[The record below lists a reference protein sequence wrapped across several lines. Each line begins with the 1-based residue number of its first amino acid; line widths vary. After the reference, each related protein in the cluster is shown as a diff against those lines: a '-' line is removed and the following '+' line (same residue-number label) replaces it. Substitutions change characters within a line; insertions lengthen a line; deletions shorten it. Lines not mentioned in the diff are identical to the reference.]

1 MKQHIYRFWFVGGIF
16 LLCLNALSPT
26 QAQIVEDATLPVNSA
41 VDTSEDNVSSITG
54 GTVAGRNLFH
64 SFKQFNIDEGQTA
77 DFVSPSKAIQN
88 ILVRVTGGSS
98 SKIEGKLSTSGVSK
112 PNLFLINPSGIV
124 FGPNASLE
132 VGGSF
137 VATTANAIEFGN
149 QGLFSA
155 STPNSP
161 GLLTVNPSA
170 LFFNQVATT
179 IENNSTAPAG
189 FVEQSGLE
197 LSGLRV
203 PDQRSLLLVG
213 GNVTL
218 DRGQLHALGGRIEL
232 GGLAGAGTVGLN
244 VEDNNLRLSYPAGVP
259 RANVSLTNG
268 AVVDVTATGGGNIAI
283 NARNLDL
290 ETSVLQAGIGK
301 DLQSDG
307 TQAGDITLDTT
318 EAMKIAGSSRITNNV
333 ESGAVGNAG
342 NILIKADSLSL
353 TDGAELS
360 AVTFGQGNAGGI
372 SVQANKSISI
382 ASSLITTS
390 PDEETGVGNGGDIN
404 IQTED
409 ISLTDGSQIDTS
421 IAREGRVGNVII
433 NARNAFSVENS
444 SISSD
449 TIGPENAGII
459 NIQAKELSLSKGAV
473 ISSLSA
479 TDGKG
484 NAGNIDINAS
494 DINISGVSSKN
505 GFSSGLV
512 TSTEGQES
520 GQGGDINV
528 TTNALSVSDGAVLSA
543 RTRNA
548 SPGGDITVNTN
559 TLEVT
564 NGGQL
569 LASAF
574 SSGSAGNI
582 TVNATDSVTISGRDL
597 TFDDRFARFSQIPG
611 RIDND
616 GPASGLFARVRG
628 DEAANAGGIKVTA
641 GRFIRLDNQGTL
653 TTETTLG
660 EGGDIT
666 LKARDILLRHNSGI
680 TATAGT
686 ARAGGS
692 GGNINI
698 DSDLLFAVENSG
710 ITANAF
716 QGQGG
721 DIEINTQGLFLSP
734 SSNITASSE
743 FGLDGVVEIN
753 APNVDLSR
761 GLVNLP
767 TVPVDTQVSHTCQ
780 PSRNQAQSE
789 FVVTGRGGL
798 PPSPDETL
806 SSDAVQVDWVT
817 LNPKVENRNQGVS
830 TNTIAP
836 EPDSIVEATRWTI
849 ANNGDVILTA
859 SAAPV
864 LPANSWQTP
873 AKCQAK

>member
-1 MKQHIYRFWFVGGIF
+1 MKQHTYRFWIADGIS
-16 LLCLNALSPT
+16 LLCLAAINPT

-54 GTVAGRNLFH
+54 GTVAGGNLFH
-64 SFKQFNIDEGQTA
+64 SFQQFNIDEGQTA
-77 DFVSPSKAIQN
+77 DFVSPSTAIQN
-88 ILVRVTGGSS
+88 VLVRVTGGSN
-98 SKIEGKLSTSGVSK
+98 SKIEGTLSTSGVSK
-112 PNLFLINPSGIV
+112 PNLFLINPNGIV
-124 FGPNASLE
+124 FEPNASLE

-155 STPNSP
+155 SAPNSP
-161 GLLTVNPSA
+161 RLLTVNPSA
-170 LFFNQVATT
+170 LFFNQIATSS
-179 IENNSTAPAG
+179 IENNSIASAG

-218 DRGQLHALGGRIEL
+218 DSGQLHALGGRIEL
-232 GGLAGAGTVGLN
+232 GGLAGAGTIGLN

-283 NARNLDL
+283 SARNLDL
-290 ETSVLQAGIGK
+290 EASVVQAGIGE

-307 TQAGDITLDTT
+307 TQAGDITINTT
-318 EAMKIAGSSRITNNV
+318 EAMKIAGSRITNNV
-333 ESGAVGNAG
+333 EFGAVGNAG
-342 NILIKADSLSL
+342 SILIKTDSLSL
-353 TDGAELS
+353 TDGTELS
-360 AVTFGQGNAGGI
+360 AVTSGQGSTGGI

-382 ASSLITTS
+382 ASSFISTS
-390 PDEETGVGNGGDIN
+390 ADEETGVGDAGDIN
-404 IQTED
+404 IQTVD
-409 ISLTDGSQIDTS
+409 IFLTDGSQLDTS
-421 IAREGRVGNVII
+421 TAREGRVGNVII
-433 NARNAFSVENS
+433 NARNIVSVENS
-444 SISSD
+444 FISSD
-449 TIGPENAGII
+449 TFGPENAGSI
-459 NIQAKELSLSKGAV
+459 NIQAKELSLSKGGV

-484 NAGNIDINAS
+484 NAGNIEINAS
-494 DINISGVSSKN
+494 DISISGISAED
-505 GFSSGLV
+505 GFSGGLV
-512 TSTEGQES
+512 TSTEGEES

-528 TTNALSVSDGAVLSA
+528 TTTALSVSDGAVLSA

-574 SSGSAGNI
+574 NSGGAGNI

-597 TFDDRFARFSQIPG
+597 TFDDRFARFSQFPG
-611 RIDND
+611 RIDNE

-628 DEAANAGGIKVTA
+628 DETANAGGIKVTA
-641 GRFIRLDNQGTL
+641 GRFVRLDNQGTL

-666 LKARDILLRHNSGI
+666 LNARDILLLRNSSI
-680 TATAGT
+680 TTTAGT
-686 ARAGGS
+686 AQTGGN

-698 DSDLLFAVENSG
+698 DSELLFAIENSD
-710 ITANAF
+710 IRANAF
-716 QGQGG
+716 QGKGG
-721 DIEINTQGLFLSP
+721 NIKINAQGLFLSP
-734 SSNITASSE
+734 NSDISASSE
-743 FGLDGVVEIN
+743 IGLDGVVEIN

-761 GLVNLP
+761 GLANLP
-767 TVPVDTQVSHTCQ
+767 TVPVSDEVA
-780 PSRNQAQSE
+780 QACTPGSSQANSE
-789 FVVTGRGGL
+789 FVITGRGGL
-798 PPSPDETL
+798 PPNPTEALNPD
-806 SSDAVQVDWVT
+806 AIAIDWVT
-817 LNPKVENRNQGVS
+817 LNPESDNKYNTANS
-830 TNTIAP
+830 TNPTNLESKP
-836 EPDSIVEATRWTI
+836 IVEAQGWI
-849 ANNGDVILTA
+849 INKNGQVVLTA
-859 SAAPV
+859 SAPTATPHT
-864 LPANSWQTP
+864 SWQTL
-873 AKCQAK
+873 ANCS